1 MQKNSI
7 DNKYLMFL
15 WVISLIGIVLT
26 YAHHGNL
33 IIDNGREAYYPTQV
47 LLGKVLYKDIFNL
60 YGPMSYM
67 LNAFLFKIFGVNLN
81 VLYYS
86 GIFCAFG
93 IVSLIYIISKKFLSE
108 FLSFS
113 IGVLT
118 ISVGLTYSGLF
129 NFIFP
134 YSYSILYG
142 ILAFLASVLFLLKY
156 EKNPEKMHYLYLS
169 CFLGGICVTN
179 KYEFI
184 PYLVVIL
191 YSMIKIKILRVK
203 EYFYCILSIL
213 SAPII
218 CFGILF
224 SQGLRFSDLILT
236 VKHISN
242 MTHGQALKNFYS
254 YSGVY
259 FCKKTLGLLTTK
271 FFQTS
276 IFLLIFIVSFSK
288 FKKYFSIP
296 IIIATAIFM
305 FNYTDPVV
313 FVFLPVLILLLT
325 IFDFKSLLADK
336 KLFILVLSGITISLK
351 IFWGLATLNYG
362 AFFVS
367 FLLITL
373 IALMLNILKSRD
385 INQKPIAIF
394 ILIVAMFLGYKN
406 IQGIKQKNYCIKT
419 GRGAI
424 CVDES
429 FYQSTFD
436 LIKYIDKKTKPID
449 KILILPEGAMINF
462 LTNRTSDNIY
472 ISLIPPYIDAFGEK
486 NIIEH
491 FKKNSPDY
499 IIFNNW
505 NSQDYGF
512 SYICKDYAVSFC
524 QYVQQNYHYEAT
536 IAHKLFYLVYKKN
549 L

>member
-1 MQKNSI
+1 MRKNSI
-7 DNKYLMFL
+7 SNKYLMIL
-15 WVISLIGIVLT
+15 WIISLIGIVLT

-47 LLGKVLYKDIFNL
+47 LLGKVLYKDIFNV

-81 VLYYS
+81 VLYFS
-86 GIFCAFG
+86 GILCTFG

-142 ILAFLASVLFLLKY
+142 LLAFLASVLFLLKY
-156 EKNPEKMHYLYLS
+156 EENPNKIHYLYLS

-184 PYLVVIL
+184 PYLAVIL
-191 YSMIKIKILRVK
+191 YSMVKIKTLRVK
-203 EYFYCILSIL
+203 EYLYCVLSVL

-224 SQGLRFSDLILT
+224 LQGLRFSDLILT

-242 MTHGQALKNFYS
+242 MTHGQALKIAYT
-254 YSGVY
+254 YSGFY
-259 FCKKTLGLLTTK
+259 FCKKTLGLLTQK

-276 IFLLIFIVSFSK
+276 IFLLIFVFSLSK
-288 FKKYFSIP
+288 LKKYFSIP
-296 IIIATAIFM
+296 IIAVTVFFM
-305 FNYTDPVV
+305 FKFIDPAV
-313 FVFLPVLILLLT
+313 FVFVPVMILLLT
-325 IFDFKSLLADK
+325 VFNFKSLLADK

-351 IFWGLATLNYG
+351 VFWGLATLNYG
-362 AFFVS
+362 VFFVS

-373 IALMLNILKSRD
+373 FALILNIFKNKE
-385 INQKPIAIF
+385 INQKAIGIF
-394 ILIVAMFLGYKN
+394 ILIVAIFLGYKN
-406 IQGIKQKNYCIKT
+406 IQGIKQKSYCLKSDKGT
-419 GRGAI
+419 I
-424 CVDES
+424 CTDES

-436 LIKYIDKKTKPID
+436 LIQYINNKTKPTD

-462 LTNRTSDNIY
+462 ITGRPTDNIY

-491 FKKNSPDY
+491 FKKDSPDY
-499 IIFNNW
+499 IILNNW

-549 L
+549 

>member
-1 MQKNSI
+1 MQKNSTY
-7 DNKYLMFL
+7 NKYLMIL
-15 WVISLIGIVLT
+15 WIISLIGIVLT

-47 LLGKVLYKDIFNL
+47 LLGKVLYKDIFNV

-67 LNAFLFKIFGVNLN
+67 LNAFLFKIFGINLN
-81 VLYYS
+81 ILYFS
-86 GIFCAFG
+86 GIFCTFG
-93 IVSLIYIISKKFLSE
+93 IVYLIFTISKKFLSE

-113 IGVLT
+113 IGILT

-156 EKNPEKMHYLYLS
+156 EKKTEKMYYLYLS

-184 PYLVVIL
+184 PYLAVIL
-191 YSMIKIKILRVK
+191 YSMIKIKPLNVK
-203 EYFYCILSIL
+203 EHLFCTLSIFL
-213 SAPII
+213 APIM

-224 SQGLRFSDLILT
+224 LQGLRFSDLALT
-236 VKHISN
+236 IKHISN

-259 FCKKTLGLLTTK
+259 FCKKTLGLLATK

-276 IFLLIFIVSFSK
+276 IFLFIFVFSFSK

-296 IIIATAIFM
+296 IIIVTSIYM
-305 FNYTDPVV
+305 FNFTDPVV
-313 FVFLPVLILLLT
+313 FVFVPVLILLFT
-325 IFDFKSLLADK
+325 ISNFKSLLADK
-336 KLFILVLSGITISLK
+336 KLFILALSGITISLK

-362 AFFVS
+362 VFFIS

-373 IALMLNILKSRD
+373 FALIINILKGRE

-394 ILIVAMFLGYKN
+394 LLIVAMFLGYKN

-419 GRGAI
+419 GRGVI

-436 LIKYIDKKTKPID
+436 LIKYIDKKTKTTD

-462 LTNRTSDNIY
+462 LTNRSTDNVY
-472 ISLIPPYIDAFGEK
+472 VSLIPPYIDAFGEK

-491 FKKNSPDY
+491 FKKDAPDY

-512 SYICKDYAVSFC
+512 SYICKDYATSFC
-524 QYVQQNYHYEAT
+524 QYVQQNYHYEALIT
-536 IAHKLFYLVYKKN
+536 HKLFYLIYKKN
-549 L
+549 